1 MAKNQLFC
9 SKIRNGGNLKM
20 TKSEIKEVVR
30 DFIAGV
36 EPDITLDNLFDTMG
50 GCAYW
55 TEKKHITKEMLI
67 KHLRYQCYYLD
78 GSINNEALSESCE
91 IFKTKIIMI

>member
-1 MAKNQLFC
+1 
-9 SKIRNGGNLKM
+9 M

-36 EPDITLDNLFDTMG
+36 ESDVTIDNLFDTMG

-55 TEKKHITKEMLI
+55 TEKRHIRKEMLI
-67 KHLRYQCYYLD
+67 KHLRYQCYNLD
-78 GSINNEALSESCE
+78 GSINDEQLKEECE
-91 IFKTKIIMI
+91 IFRTKIIMV